1 MNTDNA
7 SLYVKWLKQE
17 VAPALGCTEP
27 VAISFAAAYA
37 AQYLDQPCT
46 KISGFISANL
56 YKNAMGVTIP
66 GTTVCGVPL
75 AAAIGAFGGDPQK
88 GLKTLEDITPR
99 HVEMAQKLIANNA
112 VDIAVEETPDFIHLD
127 LTLSAGENCCRVV
140 VKGTHTNVVELY
152 INGQPQP
159 LSEKQNTR
167 TQRETLPTFSLQQA
181 YEFINSVDF
190 NDIRFILDAAR
201 LNSALAAEGK
211 TKKYGL
217 NINGTFSDAV
227 KNGLMSND
235 LLSKVIINTV
245 AASDAR
251 MGGAP
256 VVAMSNF
263 GSGNQGITATMPVVV
278 VAEHLGVDEETL
290 ARALSLSHL
299 TAISIHSRYTRL
311 SALCAASTAAMG
323 AAAGMAWLFTRD
335 INTINTAIIN
345 MVSDIT
351 GMICDGASN
360 SCAMKVSSVVSSAF
374 KAVLM
379 AMQNSF
385 AGANDGIVCA
395 DVEQTINNLC
405 RLVIKPMTLT
415 DKEIIS
421 IMVAK

>member
-1 MNTDNA
+1 
-7 SLYVKWLKQE
+7 
-17 VAPALGCTEP
+17 
-27 VAISFAAAYA
+27 
-37 AQYLDQPCT
+37 
-46 KISGFISANL
+46 
-56 YKNAMGVTIP
+56 
-66 GTTVCGVPL
+66 
-75 AAAIGAFGGDPQK
+75 
-88 GLKTLEDITPR
+88 
-99 HVEMAQKLIANNA
+99 MAQKLIANNA

-190 NDIRFILDAAR
+190 NDIRFILDAALKLR
-201 LNSALAAEGK
+201 AGGRRQN
-211 TKKYGL
+211 KKYGL

-278 VAEHLGVDEETL
+278 VAEHLGVDEETGSRFVSISSHRHL
-290 ARALSLSHL
+290 NSFSLYALICAMRSLNR
-299 TAISIHSRYTRL
+299 RYGRRRRY
-311 SALCAASTAAMG
+311 
-323 AAAGMAWLFTRD
+323 GMAVYPRH
-335 INTINTAIIN
+335 
-345 MVSDIT
+345 
-351 GMICDGASN
+351 
-360 SCAMKVSSVVSSAF
+360 
-374 KAVLM
+374 
-379 AMQNSF
+379 QHH
-385 AGANDGIVCA
+385 
-395 DVEQTINNLC
+395 
-405 RLVIKPMTLT
+405 
-415 DKEIIS
+415 
-421 IMVAK
+421 

>member
-127 LTLSAGENCCRVV
+127 LTLSAGENYCRVV

-181 YEFINSVDF
+181 YEFINRVDF

-235 LLSKVIINTV
+235 LLSSHRPQRVIEAV
-245 AASDAR
+245 AVKDIGKAR
-251 MGGAP
+251 GDNDLKAVIGQRPRRVLARGAAAEVFPRQQYRCPLVLRKIQHELRVRLLTFIVEKAP
-256 VVAMSNF
+256 VVKQVRAKA
-263 GSGNQGITATMPVVV
+263 GAGDLLQKLLRDDRVGIDVC
-278 VAEHLGVDEETL
+278 
-290 ARALSLSHL
+290 
-299 TAISIHSRYTRL
+299 SIQRNHQ
-311 SALCAASTAAMG
+311 
-323 AAAGMAWLFTRD
+323 AGMLGKFLCHDGLLT
-335 INTINTAIIN
+335 
-345 MVSDIT
+345 SDY
-351 GMICDGASN
+351 GYRRNG
-360 SCAMKVSSVVSSAF
+360 
-374 KAVLM
+374 
-379 AMQNSF
+379 
-385 AGANDGIVCA
+385 
-395 DVEQTINNLC
+395 
-405 RLVIKPMTLT
+405 R
-415 DKEIIS
+415 
-421 IMVAK
+421 